1 MEISREQICAAMNRV
16 PLFWRE
22 INRGGGRSEFWE
34 RWKAVTP
41 EQCAET
47 HILRLLFIGY
57 TSQEQLDYEM
67 RVAEDIIVK
76 KYGGT
81 ARRTKQTDNGSF
93 LYSIVTGMWKPTG
106 FYASENVGYASP
118 RATWA
123 MNDELVDRANRPPY
137 TETFFDQYREH
148 QWYAP
153 FFFGRT
159 MYSESMFHPDCEKM
173 DPVNPKFDP
182 GGALV
187 PFLTFLH
194 SEVAICLMK
203 YGNVNLFGNG
213 HINSKLLQGPAWH
226 NYHLWVQKFKAEFD
240 PKDVCRKGLA
250 DHMDIVINMVPPCIT
265 EEYKETVKE
274 VVALGWKEEE

>member
-1 MEISREQICAAMNRV
+1 MGHFKGNTAWWGTMGILTKISTKVYPFQPEPLVPEGLNQDAALVLPPRVRWQNYTMPTEDALQDALMEMAREQICAAMNRV

-67 RVAEDIIVK
+67 RVVEDIAVK

-81 ARRTKQTDNGSF
+81 ARRTKQTDNGAF

-123 MNDELVDRANRPPY
+123 MNDELVDRANVYLTICSSKKKKEKIQMRTFDDIYQFSIIKLNQGEYEEALKLLGKAGEMKPKEGKIPY
-137 TETFFDQYREH
+137 LMANAY
-148 QWYAP
+148 
-153 FFFGRT
+153 
-159 MYSESMFHPDCEKM
+159 
-173 DPVNPKFDP
+173 
-182 GGALV
+182 
-187 PFLTFLH
+187 
-194 SEVAICLMK
+194 CLM
-203 YGNVNLFGNG
+203 GEMGDR
-213 HINSKLLQGPAWH
+213 INKP
-226 NYHLWVQKFKAEFD
+226 
-240 PKDVCRKGLA
+240 
-250 DHMDIVINMVPPCIT
+250 
-265 EEYKETVKE
+265 
-274 VVALGWKEEE
+274 